1 MCLLLNL
8 QSSTVTSAKDEE
20 KFIMIRERGSG
31 VFAIRRVAPYT
42 PTRSCVHV
50 GVLKKK

>member
-20 KFIMIRERGSG
+20 KFIMIRERESG
-31 VFAIRRVAPYT
+31 YD
-42 PTRSCVHV
+42 
-50 GVLKKK
+50 